1 MQGKVGKV
9 GRVNLPGNVGK
20 MREFLDNTLNTRS
33 KDYFYIVQH
42 SIVIVLRSL
51 RYCVLSLRFCVL
63 SLPKKCSL
71 FEELPLEVITLP
83 TIRGWRHIMVGFF
96 AW

>member
-1 MQGKVGKV
+1 MQGKMGKV

-20 MREFLDNTLNTRS
+20 MREFLDNTLNPRS

-51 RYCVLSLRFCVL
+51 RYCVLSRRLLCTFEASFVYFRERLRYVMM
-63 SLPKKCSL
+63 SMSDYA
-71 FEELPLEVITLP
+71 P
-83 TIRGWRHIMVGFF
+83 TKIRE
-96 AW
+96 